1 MENILQVK
9 NDLER
14 KLVKEGLTI
23 SEMNL
28 LNEVKNNLSEAP
40 IDYSDVGG
48 ARMNPQLQ
56 RSVEGGETP
65 YSKMGI
71 SNDLIELLSS
81 ESFKDSVEKVKRAMG
96 DDTPVEG
103 NPQQVYMQLM
113 GTAMGS
119 LQDIIG
125 RQSRHKK

>member
-1 MENILQVK
+1 MSLNKNFENILKVK
-9 NDLER
+9 RDLEN
-14 KLVKEGLTI
+14 KMIKEGLSK
-23 SEMNL
+23 SEVNL
-28 LNEVKNNLSEAP
+28 LTEVKNALSEAP

-48 ARMNPQLQ
+48 ARMNPRLQ
-56 RSVEGGETP
+56 GSVEGGETP

-71 SNDLIELLSS
+71 SNELIELLAS

-96 DDTPVEG
+96 DDSPVEG

-119 LQDIIG
+119 LQEII
-125 RQSRHKK
+125 